1 MTKPIFIV
9 GLPLDRSDT
18 ELEHVQKL
26 LDRELKDY
34 YSLVYTT
41 NDNEIQFKAFYEKDF
56 DEIKYE
62 ELKQIVQDSINNK

>member
-9 GLPLDRSDT
+9 GLPIDCSNT
-18 ELEHVQKL
+18 ELERVQKL
-26 LDRELKDY
+26 LDRKLEDY

-62 ELKQIVQDSINNK
+62 QLKQIVQDSINNK

>member
-9 GLPLDRSDT
+9 GLPLDCSDT
-18 ELEHVQKL
+18 ELEYVQKL
-26 LDRELKDY
+26 LDRKLEDY

-56 DEIKYE
+56 DQIKYE